1 MSPGISPGAT
11 ATPLPPTVDTPT
23 LAQQRIYSGVDT
35 CKSGGWDQDDLT
47 HVSEDAKKFET
58 RRYGAGD
65 AEYQRFRQCL
75 RDRFGFRF
83 PGDPGYSGWGSGTR

>member
-1 MSPGISPGAT
+1 MRKALALTLVVVFWGCST
-11 ATPLPPTVDTPT
+11 APTA
-23 LAQQRIYSGVDT
+23 AQKRIYAAVET
-35 CKSGGWDQDDLT
+35 CNQEAGTTMTLT
-47 HVSEDAKKFET
+47 HVSEDGKKFET

-83 PGDPGYSGWGSGTR
+83 PGDPGYSGSGSGTR